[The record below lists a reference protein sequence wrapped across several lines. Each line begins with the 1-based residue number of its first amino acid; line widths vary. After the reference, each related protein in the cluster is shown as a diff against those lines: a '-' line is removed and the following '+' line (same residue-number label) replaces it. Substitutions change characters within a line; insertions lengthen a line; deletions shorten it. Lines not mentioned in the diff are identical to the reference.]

1 MPNSRLLLL
10 AALLPLSAQAQEIGD
25 ATAGARFAKEIC
37 AECHAVGTRQEN
49 SPDKDAPPFTH
60 VATTPG
66 MNERALA
73 VWLQSPHPTMPNI
86 ILEKKDRDDIVAY
99 IVSLKPVPPQ

>member
-1 MPNSRLLLL
+1 MPCYRVILL
-10 AALLPLSAQAQEIGD
+10 AALLPFGAHAQEAGD
-25 ATAGARFAKEIC
+25 VSAGAKIAQEVC
-37 AECHAVGTRQEN
+37 AECHSIGAEQDN
-49 SPDKDAPPFTH
+49 SPNADAPPFAH

-86 ILEKKDRDDIVAY
+86 ILEKKERDDIVAY
-99 IVSLKPVPPQ
+99 ILSLKPVPPL